1 MIESPPKNEASHGY
15 IDARFACKYFLFDE
29 RGAKSAQI
37 STCKINFQVIFPL
50 TGEDVCVR
58 SKSERIKNSRFGRFW
73 VIKRK
78 LTFGWGL
85 ASGWQGTCSHAEQAR
100 VKAKFDGEV
109 GRKMGFQS
117 YTRDLKDAE
126 YAAVQNLGTENGA
139 NGALKRIT
147 DFAVAVAALIFL
159 LPIML
164 PLAVFIRLSDGGPAL
179 FRQKRIGRDG
189 REFWCFKFRSMV
201 IDADVRLQKLLE
213 ADPVAR
219 REWQATQ
226 KLENDPRITT
236 LGHILRKS
244 SLDELP
250 QLINI
255 LKGEMSIVGP
265 RPIVQNEVEKY
276 GDYFGHYC
284 QVRPG
289 LTGLW
294 QVSGRSDTSYGERVA
309 LDVKYV
315 SDWSYVSDIKIMAMT
330 IPAVLLSDGAR

>member
-1 MIESPPKNEASHGY
+1 M
-15 IDARFACKYFLFDE
+15 
-29 RGAKSAQI
+29 
-37 STCKINFQVIFPL
+37 
-50 TGEDVCVR
+50 
-58 SKSERIKNSRFGRFW
+58 
-73 VIKRK
+73 
-78 LTFGWGL
+78 
-85 ASGWQGTCSHAEQAR
+85 
-100 VKAKFDGEV
+100 FDGEV

-117 YTRDLKDAE
+117 YTRDLKNAD
-126 YAAVQNLGTENGA
+126 YAAVQNLGTENRA

-147 DFAVAVAALIFL
+147 DFAVAAAALIFL

-164 PLAVFIRLSDGGPAL
+164 PLAIFIRLSDGGPAL

-201 IDADVRLQKLLE
+201 VDADIRLQQLLE
-213 ADPVAR
+213 TDPRAR

-226 KLENDPRITT
+226 KLENDPRITAF
-236 LGHILRKS
+236 GHFLRKS